1 MLGYADL
8 KGLSGTVLSSST
20 RVNVLSWF
28 YLKGILGCKIL
39 FLCLALRVRITN
51 YSGC

>member
-8 KGLSGTVLSSST
+8 KGGTVL
-20 RVNVLSWF
+20 NVLSWF